1 MPKAQDIYAELI
13 RAMPMSERLRLA
25 AIILEDI
32 NQSAGSLLDYCDS
45 WSEEDIRDVAAF
57 SSQHAAGTS
66 GDDRL
71 V

>member
-1 MPKAQDIYAELI
+1 MPKAQDIYAQLI

-25 AIILEDI
+25 AIILEDLSE
-32 NQSAGSLLDYCDS
+32 SAGSVLDYGDS
-45 WSEEDIRDVAAF
+45 WSEEDIHDVAAF
-57 SSQHAAGTS
+57 SSQYAVGTS